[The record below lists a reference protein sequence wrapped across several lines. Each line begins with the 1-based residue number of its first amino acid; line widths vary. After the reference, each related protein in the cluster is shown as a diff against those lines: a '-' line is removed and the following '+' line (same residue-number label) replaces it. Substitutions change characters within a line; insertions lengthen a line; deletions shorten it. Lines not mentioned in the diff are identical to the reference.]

1 MTNRK
6 ETQDVISIINSRLC
20 AKIPVKQ
27 IEAVEQEASKLHIIT
42 SDHEY
47 EVYESIETIAPILLE
62 NDFYRVMKKVIINFD
77 LVREISNQMV
87 KFYSGSSYRIGR
99 NNYYELK
106 RAFKE
111 YLRRFPPY
119 FCQEQANELEEQV
132 FAAEDETPLNEN
144 Y

>member
-1 MTNRK
+1 MANQKGTH
-6 ETQDVISIINSRLC
+6 DVISIINSRLC
-20 AKIPVKQ
+20 AKIPVAQ
-27 IEAVEQEASKLHIIT
+27 IEAVEQEGSRLHIIT

-62 NDFYRVMKKVIINFD
+62 NEFYRVMKKVIINFE
-77 LVREISNQMV
+77 LVREISDQMV

-111 YLRRFPPY
+111 YLRKFPPY
-119 FCQEQANELEEQV
+119 LMSDENEEHIL
-132 FAAEDETPLNEN
+132 AAEEPI
-144 Y
+144 